1 VSASAFFEPDGGGFA
16 ATELTRG
23 PWDPGHQHAGPP
35 AALLARAL
43 EREPCS
49 RPMEMARVTFEILR
63 PIPIAPRIATAR
75 VARAGRSTELLE
87 GSLSDPDGEV
97 MRASGWRIRR
107 SKVDLERDGAALAE
121 SNGAAPASPDE
132 SEPVEFF
139 DFGSGTGYHTAIE
152 SRVAAGS
159 FLAPGPATVWLRMR
173 YPLVAGEAPSP
184 LARVLVAADSGNGVS
199 WTLDLRRY
207 LFINVDL
214 SVHLHRPPDGEWVCL
229 DAATTPETSGV
240 GLADTR
246 LWDAHGTIGRS
257 LQTLLIDRR
266 RTGTR
271 T

>member
-1 VSASAFFEPDGGGFA
+1 VSATAFFEPDGEGFV

-23 PWDPGHQHAGPP
+23 PWDPRHQHAGPP

-43 EREPCS
+43 EREPSS
-49 RPMEMARVTFEILR
+49 RPMEIARVTFEIIR
-63 PIPIAPRIATAR
+63 PIPIAPLSATAW

-87 GSLSDPDGEV
+87 GSLTDPDGEV

-107 SKVDLERDGAALAE
+107 SEADLGLDEAALTE
-121 SNGAAPASPDE
+121 PGDAPSPPAD
-132 SEPVEFF
+132 SEPVEFL
-139 DFGSGTGYHTAIE
+139 DFRAGAGYHTAIE
-152 SRVAAGS
+152 TRVAAGS

-173 YPLVAGEAPSP
+173 YPLVAGETPSP

-214 SVHLHRPPDGEWVCL
+214 SVHLHRPPRGEWVCL
-229 DAATTPETSGV
+229 DAATTPEETGV

-246 LWDAHGTIGRS
+246 LWDEQGEIGRS

-266 RTGTR
+266 RDCTGE
-271 T
+271 